1 MTTVVTHDG
10 LTIKPKCGSYEDPEI
25 WIQDASSSWHFVAD
39 SFTTYLR
46 LAIVHL
52 GIIGWQNAYT
62 PVGLPPV
69 TKQWMAFFCKER
81 LALDLHHMQLTK
93 MKSERERNHKGKEKN
108 NRDIFSNTDNGNI
121 DTRIPR

>member
-69 TKQWMAFFCKER
+69 TKQWMARFGKER
-81 LALDLHHMQLTK
+81 RERDRQTMRLNKREL
-93 MKSERERNHKGKEKN
+93 ERERNHKGREKN
-108 NRDIFSNTDNGNI
+108 KRDSIRKTKNEENL
-121 DTRIPR
+121 